1 MKPYSIDGP
10 LKMNK
15 NYLHTV
21 PAFLGSPRKGG
32 NSETLL
38 QAVLQGVAAAGGRP
52 EVIRLCDLDINP
64 CLNCGGC
71 DETGVCVL
79 EDDMTELYEKIM
91 AARYV
96 ILASPIFFYGITA
109 QAKAF
114 IDRTQA
120 LWNRHRL
127 WREQGEVLQDHDRK
141 GFFVSVAATRGS
153 RVFEGAVLTMKYG
166 YDAMGMKY
174 SGEILVRGVEGLGEM
189 AKKTDEL
196 KQAEETGRKWLL
208 S

>member
-1 MKPYSIDGP
+1 
-10 LKMNK
+10 MNNNSLQK
-15 NYLHTV
+15 NL
-21 PAFLGSPRKGG
+21 AFLGSPRKGG
-32 NSETLL
+32 NSEVLL
-38 QAVLQGVAAAGGRP
+38 QAVLQGVAAGGGRA

-71 DETGVCVL
+71 DETGECVL
-79 EDDMTELYEKIM
+79 EDDMTPLYDKIM
-91 AARYV
+91 AARRI

-127 WREQGEVLQDHDRK
+127 WREQGQAPKHTGRK
-141 GFFVSVAATRGS
+141 GFFVSVAATKGT
-153 RVFEGAVLTMKYG
+153 RVFEGAALTMQYG
-166 YDAMGMKY
+166 YDAMGMQY
-174 SGEILVRGVEGLGEM
+174 GGDILIRGADKLGDM
-189 AKKTDEL
+189 AKMTNEL
-196 KQAEETGRKWLL
+196 KHAEETGKKWIL